1 MQEYRTAGI
10 VAKHLRD
17 AGYEVTEGV
26 GHTGV
31 VGVLPNG
38 VGPTVMLRGDMDA
51 LPVKEQTGLEYASQA
66 NGITSDGSTVPV
78 MHACG
83 HMIFIRYP

>member
-1 MQEYRTAGI
+1 MP
-10 VAKHLRD
+10 KC

-31 VGVLPNG
+31 VGLLRNG

-51 LPVKEQTGLEYASQA
+51 LPVKEQTGLDYASQA
-66 NGITSDGSTVPV
+66 IGTTPDGSTVPV

-83 HMIFIRYP
+83 HDIHTVSLIATAEILSN